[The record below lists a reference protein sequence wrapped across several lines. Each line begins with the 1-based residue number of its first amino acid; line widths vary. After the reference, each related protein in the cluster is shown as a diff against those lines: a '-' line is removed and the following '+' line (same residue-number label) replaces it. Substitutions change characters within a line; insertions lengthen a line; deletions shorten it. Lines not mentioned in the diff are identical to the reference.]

1 MLFLNHNFCKFLR
14 ISGIFAL
21 LFVCTLAHAGPTPFS
36 QYGMIQNVQNY
47 SSNPFYTPGVY
58 GAAYPKIAYN
68 SGPALKPADCQVTVS
83 TLIQNICATRNNCRN
98 TTLADIRPEIMVA
111 LSKLPT
117 YNYASSCAGYIDEIY
132 KTYTNNNTN
141 TGNVTPTSF
150 PSGTSI
156 TVPTKPQTE
165 YEKRASELKALQQ
178 QTKNSTDNIVATE
191 FPKTFDDLSFTEK
204 NEIKRA
210 GYEPYK
216 DAQVYIPLNI
226 ERDKNAYKSTTEAE
240 QEVAQNVAFCI
251 QQYGTQEQA
260 AEDAFFQ
267 AYNKTHKIPK
277 TDALKTAIV
286 NAITSAC
293 KCTENLRFT
302 ASIRATL
309 GVQCPISD
317 AETTAQQYIDN
328 LVSQLGV

>member
-14 ISGIFAL
+14 ISGVFAL

-83 TLIQNICATRNNCRN
+83 TLIQNICATHNNCRN

-178 QTKNSTDNIVATE
+178 QTKNSTDNIAATE

-216 DAQVYIPLNI
+216 DAQVYVPLNI
-226 ERDKNAYKSTTEAE
+226 ERDTKTT
-240 QEVAQNVAFCI
+240 NVPVEICSEIPSVYTCI
-251 QQYGTQEQA
+251 QKFGA
-260 AEDAFFQ
+260 AENTAENIFQ
-267 AYNKTHKIPK
+267 NSHAYNDPNQQQL
-277 TDALKTAIV
+277 LKTAIV

-293 KCTENLRFT
+293 TCTENSRFAT
-302 ASIRATL
+302 SIRATMNI
-309 GVQCPISD
+309 QCPISD
-317 AETTAQQYIDN
+317 AETIAQQHINN
-328 LVSQLGV
+328 LISRLGA